1 MEKRAIANLA
11 SFLSLTC
18 ACLAVSG
25 ASCPWLSFT
34 GDSTVGSVSIFLFK
48 YCQAGTCTDLK
59 VDIASVLA
67 NPAATMSASIVAAK
81 VGAEFK
87 VAAAMFYIA
96 FIFLLLSSAVGVAVA
111 AGKGSGKAKL
121 ALSGFAALL
130 LFIGEVTAA
139 NWVRG
144 EPAAHPLCF

>member
-1 MEKRAIANLA
+1 M
-11 SFLSLTC
+11 
-18 ACLAVSG
+18 
-25 ASCPWLSFT
+25 
-34 GDSTVGSVSIFLFK
+34 
-48 YCQAGTCTDLK
+48 
-59 VDIASVLA
+59 
-67 NPAATMSASIVAAK
+67 
-81 VGAEFK
+81 GAEFK

-121 ALSGFAALL
+121 TLSGFAALL

-144 EPAAHPLCF
+144 EPAARPLCF